1 MTKIVVSSEG
11 LSRLSTELEN
21 EKVSITGYIKNLNN
35 ELDAISTS
43 WQGADATKYLAKM
56 KDDYSYLLDEYNNSL
71 ESYSE
76 YLGKVFSEYE
86 KIDNKYQGM
95 KIEV

>member
-1 MTKIVVSSEG
+1 MTKIVVSGEA
-11 LSRLSTELEN
+11 LSRLASELVMEKESIGSYVKNLGTEL
-21 EKVSITGYIKNLNN
+21 
-35 ELDAISTS
+35 DQISTS

-56 KDDYSYLLDEYNNSL
+56 KDDYSYLLEEYNSCVD
-71 ESYSE
+71 SYAE

-86 KIDNKYQGM
+86 KMDNKYQST